1 VTPTGQRD
9 DIPVVG
15 RAGIDVWGRVQ
26 PTERI
31 TLQRFV
37 LPGYHRTGDVIAVG
51 DSVGAAL
58 SRWHPDS
65 PNQNNLVNMLMGGL
79 LFVTGMVMFVKSR
92 AAD

>member
-1 VTPTGQRD
+1 
-9 DIPVVG
+9 
-15 RAGIDVWGRVQ
+15 
-26 PTERI
+26 
-31 TLQRFV
+31 
-37 LPGYHRTGDVIAVG
+37 
-51 DSVGAAL
+51 L